1 MMRKTI
7 DFLCVFSLATL
18 AAAGSA
24 ALYLAPALVVPT
36 PVLAA
41 GLGAGRQDPAPQ
53 RLELAQSSEVG
64 VVASTLPG
72 GASSLDETYEDW
84 RVSCVH
90 REGAKRCVLSQVQAQ
105 QNGQRILAVELDAPR
120 DETVSGV
127 MILPFGLALEAGV
140 IFQVDENAAT
150 EPVRF
155 RTCLPAGCLVPVA
168 FDASTVEVLRSGV
181 ALKITATTA
190 DGGGVPLSV
199 SLKGFPAAL
208 DRAAELSGSQ
218 G

>member
-7 DFLCVFSLATL
+7 GFLCVSSLATL
-18 AAAGSA
+18 AAVGSM
-24 ALYLAPALVVPT
+24 ALSLAPVLVAPT
-36 PVLAA
+36 PGLAA

-84 RVSCVH
+84 RVSCVY
-90 REGAKRCVLSQVQAQ
+90 REGAKRCVLSQVQTQ
-105 QNGQRILAVELDAPR
+105 QNGQRVMAVELDAPR
-120 DETVSGV
+120 DDTVSGV

-140 IFQVDENAAT
+140 TFQVDENAAM

-168 FDASTVEVLRSGV
+168 YDAATVAVLRAGA
-181 ALKITATTA
+181 ALKIKATTA
-190 DGGGVPLSV
+190 DGGSVPLSV

-208 DRAAELSGSQ
+208 DRAAELLASQ